1 MSKRIIQIFAGL
13 LFVLYLPMY
22 GQDASV
28 SLKEKVIVQG
38 PVVSLGDLADVSSA
52 DGELKSKLER
62 IEIAN
67 SPPPLKARILKRAYI
82 LSRLKQNQIPVEKIA
97 MTGSDKVIF
106 STDVKEVTGDDI
118 INCARKYVE
127 GKLSYKL
134 EERVIAIDKKFG
146 SYFVPSRDL
155 RLAVLERKVGMMKG
169 KFWVT
174 VGIYNGGILYR
185 SLMVPVKVRT
195 FEKVVVARKVIKG
208 GKIITQAD
216 VTVEKKETTTFGDD
230 VIYSLNDAVGKRA
243 KMTLR
248 GDSILKERILEEIP
262 LVERGEQVT
271 IMVIKGD
278 VVIKVPGRAMQSG
291 NKNEVIR
298 VLNLS
303 SNENLLAQV
312 SGDKYVVIR

>member
-1 MSKRIIQIFAGL
+1 MNKRIIQIFAGL

-22 GQDASV
+22 GQEASV
-28 SLKEKVIVQG
+28 SLKEKVVVPG
-38 PVVSLGDLADVSSA
+38 PVVSLGELADVSSA

-67 SPPPLKARILKRAYI
+67 SPAPLKARILKRAYI
-82 LSRLKQNQIPVEKIA
+82 LSRLKQNQIPVKKIA

-195 FEKVVVARKVIKG
+195 FEKVVVARVPIKG
-208 GKIITQAD
+208 GKTIKQSD
-216 VTVEKKETTTFGDD
+216 VTIEKKETTTFGDD
-230 VIYSLNDAVGKRA
+230 VIYSLNDAVGKRV
-243 KMTLR
+243 KMTLG
-248 GDSILKERILEEIP
+248 GDSILKKRILEEIP

-278 VVIKVPGRAMQSG
+278 VVIKTAGRAMQSG
-291 NKNEVIR
+291 NKEDFIR
-298 VLNLS
+298 VLNLN
-303 SNENLLAQV
+303 SNEKLLAQV